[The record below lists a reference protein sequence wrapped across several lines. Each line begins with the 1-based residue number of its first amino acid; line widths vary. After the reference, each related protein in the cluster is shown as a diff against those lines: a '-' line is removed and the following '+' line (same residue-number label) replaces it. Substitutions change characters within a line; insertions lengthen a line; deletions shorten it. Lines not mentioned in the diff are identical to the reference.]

1 MIVPAADA
9 ARAVAY
15 SPEDTRDISY
25 INRQMLLNLHCPITQ
40 KVVLCLILVSTRY
53 NETYTAGY

>member
-15 SPEDTRDISY
+15 SPEDGRDISL
-25 INRQMLLNLHCPITQ
+25 INKQMLLNLMLSNYAEGTAQ
-40 KVVLCLILVSTRY
+40 
-53 NETYTAGY
+53 TYIAEYRCHR

>member
-25 INRQMLLNLHCPITQ
+25 ISRQMLLKLHRPIAQ
-40 KVVLCLILVSTRY
+40 KVVLCLILVSTRH